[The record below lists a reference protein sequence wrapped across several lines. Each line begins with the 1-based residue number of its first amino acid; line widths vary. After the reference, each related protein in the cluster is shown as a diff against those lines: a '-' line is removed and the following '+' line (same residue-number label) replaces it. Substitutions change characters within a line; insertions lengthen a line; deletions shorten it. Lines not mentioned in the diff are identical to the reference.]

1 MAAGDA
7 QAPGPHAGLTDDVAD
22 SWLLALGLR
31 PGAEIRFRRAAGERW
46 LPGKVMG
53 RETDGSVDLRDARGR
68 SRAIP
73 VEQIEVAERGPRGG
87 KVWTPLSDIVERTEQ
102 LELFGDA

>member
-1 MAAGDA
+1 MAD
-7 QAPGPHAGLTDDVAD
+7 T
-22 SWLLALGLR
+22 WLLSLGLR
-31 PGAEIRFRRAAGERW
+31 PGAQIRFRREPGERW

-53 RETDGSVDLRDARGR
+53 READGSVDLRDARGR

-87 KVWTPLSDIVERTEQ
+87 RGWTPLPDIVARTEQ
-102 LELFGDA
+102 LDLFGDA

>member
-1 MAAGDA
+1 
-7 QAPGPHAGLTDDVAD
+7 VAD
-22 SWLLALGLR
+22 TWLLSLGLR
-31 PGAEIRFRRAAGERW
+31 RGAEIRFRREPGERW

-53 RETDGSVDLRDARGR
+53 RESDGSVDLRDARGR

-87 KVWTPLSDIVERTEQ
+87 RIWTPLTEIVARTEQ
-102 LELFGDA
+102 LDLFDDA

>member
-1 MAAGDA
+1 MVD
-7 QAPGPHAGLTDDVAD
+7 T
-22 SWLLALGLR
+22 WLRSLGLR
-31 PGAEIRFRRAAGERW
+31 PGAAVRFRREPGERW

-53 RETDGSVDLRDARGR
+53 READGSVDLRDARGR

-87 KVWTPLSDIVERTEQ
+87 RLWTPLTEIVARTEQ
-102 LELFGDA
+102 LDLFGDA

>member
-1 MAAGDA
+1 MID
-7 QAPGPHAGLTDDVAD
+7 P
-22 SWLLALGLR
+22 WLRSLGLR
-31 PGAEIRFRRAAGERW
+31 PGAEIRFRRQPGERW

-73 VEQIEVAERGPRGG
+73 VELIEVAERGPRGG
-87 KVWTPLSDIVERTEQ
+87 RVWTPLVDVVARVEQ
-102 LELFGDA
+102 LDLFDDR

>member
-1 MAAGDA
+1 MVDTWLRSL
-7 QAPGPHAGLTDDVAD
+7 GLT
-22 SWLLALGLR
+22 
-31 PGAEIRFRRAAGERW
+31 PGAQIRFRRQAGERW

-53 RETDGSVDLRDARGR
+53 READGSVDLRDARGR

-87 KVWTPLSDIVERTEQ
+87 RVWTPLPEIVERTEQ
-102 LELFGDA
+102 LDLFGDS